1 MNDLLKKNLPEFID
15 KYDEL
20 LEIVD
25 YGADRFQR
33 DLALKMVYVLLDARN
48 FYREHKGDIKLELA
62 INAFNSDE
70 MLKNIRDE
78 VSENTSI
85 TYDYRFSPVAMKT
98 FAELGYLNL
107 STLIYI
113 RDRLAHEVH
122 KHRNANSMAAF
133 VYNLQGNSLNCS
145 ILNDCIEIMEKRVN
159 RANV

>member
-1 MNDLLKKNLPEFID
+1 MNEHLDKKLLEFIETYN
-15 KYDEL
+15 KL
-20 LEIVD
+20 LSTFD
-25 YGADRFQR
+25 YGAAEFQR
-33 DLALKMVYVLLDARN
+33 DIALGMIFVLVDAQAACWDSL
-48 FYREHKGDIKLELA
+48 EELKLQLA

-70 MLKNIRDE
+70 MLKNIRDD
-78 VSENTSI
+78 VSENTAI

-113 RDRLAHEVH
+113 RDRLDDEVH
-122 KHRNANSMAAF
+122 KHRNANSMEAF